1 MQWADEGIILHTQ
14 PLGERKHIVSLFTQA
29 HGRHAGVVH
38 GSKKNTSWVH
48 CGGRVNAQWK
58 ARLEAQLGSWSLESL
73 PGPIALLLDK
83 AGPLSALMSAATLCH
98 LALPERHPYPALYT
112 KFIHFLED
120 LTSPGWRE
128 AYIFF
133 ELSLLEDLGYGLHLG
148 ACAVTGSVR
157 DLVAVSP
164 RTGRAVS
171 REIAAPYAEKLLPLP
186 AFLLEERGVAPPP
199 PCEKML
205 EALQLTGYFLER
217 HLLGRI
223 LPPARSRLVN
233 NFTE

>member
-1 MQWADEGIILHTQ
+1 MQWVDEGIILHTQ
-14 PLGERKHIVSLFTQA
+14 PLGERKHVVSLFTEA
-29 HGRHAGVVH
+29 HGRHAGVAYC
-38 GSKKNTSWVH
+38 SKKTTSWIH
-48 CGGRVNAQWK
+48 CGGKVNAQWK
-58 ARLEAQLGSWSLESL
+58 ARLETQLGAWTLEPL
-73 PGPIALLLDK
+73 PNRIALLLDQ

-98 LALPERHPYPALYT
+98 LALPERHPYPALYQ
-112 KFIHFLED
+112 KFMDFLEA

-133 ELSLLEDLGYGLHLG
+133 ELSLLEDLGYGLHLE
-148 ACAVTGSVR
+148 ACAVTGSMS

-186 AFLLEERGVAPPP
+186 SFLLEERGAAPSP

-205 EALQLTGYFLER
+205 EALRLTGYFLER

-223 LPPARSRLVN
+223 LPPARARLVN
-233 NFTE
+233 TFL